1 VPVRVTRSHILPA
14 TAAAGQSAVS
24 LSPVDGETIT
34 GGVQSN
40 FAGNGFY
47 TRNGFTRARD
57 WVGPNPLGG
66 SYAGFDDP
74 NFLPIVT
81 WLTDYGG
88 IGAATAYG
96 RMDDLGLNGMM
107 PASGA
112 ISLSDLITY
121 GKFAVVNDDTWP
133 GGTVTTPQDPYVVG
147 VSTGEEPTDVT
158 GYQAIRT
165 NANTWLASADGPGRF
180 HLFNFADN
188 LINGDISNT
197 YFPKDF
203 VIGWVSGDGATR
215 TRRQVTV
222 CDQYWFAGAPNDA
235 GGSRSKLTSRLYF
248 DEFSVSGAATSA
260 QTGRGCHYGSMMD
273 SVRKQ
278 WASPNSLPG
287 GPFLPWIEAAA
298 PYTEAASAAITPVQ
312 LKWAVWA
319 TLVHGA
325 RGIGYF
331 VHNFR
336 TGDTWGSAFWDDHFG
351 APGVTGTGIY
361 AAAKEI
367 NLRALQIAPV
377 VNAPFDGY
385 FVYGDLTS
393 GGAIATTGFLTA
405 VTSTNSRS
413 KYGGVDA
420 CCKWNPQDGKHYILA
435 TTREAETAT
444 GVPITCRMVDQGQ
457 TTATPVFGG
466 TGLSIS
472 RGGAIP
478 GGFCE
483 FTDTFTNAYDYKCW
497 RID

>member
-1 VPVRVTRSHILPA
+1 MPLAILNRARFNPS
-14 TAAAGQSAVS
+14 GQSAVA
-24 LSPVDGETIT
+24 LVAADGETIS

-40 FAGNGFY
+40 FNGNGFY

-66 SYAGFDDP
+66 NYAGFDDP

-88 IGAATAYG
+88 MTAATAYG

-121 GKFAVVNDDTWP
+121 GKWAVVNDASWP
-133 GGTVTTPQDPYVVG
+133 GGSVTGPQDPYVVG
-147 VSTGEEPTDVT
+147 VSTGEEPSDVT
-158 GYQAIRT
+158 GYQTIRT

-180 HLFNFADN
+180 HAFNFADN
-188 LINGDISNT
+188 IMNGEIANT
-197 YFPKDF
+197 YFPKDM
-203 VIGWVSGDGATR
+203 VIGWVSGDGGTR
-215 TRRQVTV
+215 TRRQYTV

-235 GGSRSKLTSRLYF
+235 GGSRSKLHSRLYF
-248 DEFSVSGAATSA
+248 DEFSVSGAATQT
-260 QTGRGCHYGSMMD
+260 QTGRGSHYGSMMD
-273 SVRKQ
+273 SIRK
-278 WASPNSLPG
+278 AYAESPNSLPG
-287 GPFLPWIEAAA
+287 GPLHVWIEAAA
-298 PYTEAASAAITPVQ
+298 PYTEAASAAITASQ

-331 VHNFR
+331 LHNFR
-336 TGDTWGSAFWDDHFG
+336 TGDTWGAAFWDDHFG

-361 AAAKEI
+361 AAAKEV

-377 VNAPFDGY
+377 LNSPFDGY
-385 FVYGDLTS
+385 FCYGDLTS
-393 GGAIATTGFLTA
+393 GGAISTSGFLTA
-405 VTSTNSRS
+405 VTSTNARS

-420 CCKWNPQDGKHYILA
+420 SCRWYPAGGKHYILA
-435 TTREAETAT
+435 TTRESESAT
-444 GVPITCRMVDQGQ
+444 NVPVTCRMVDQGQ
-457 TTATPVFGG
+457 TAAVPVFGG
-466 TGLSIS
+466 GSLSIS

-478 GGFCE
+478 AGFCE
-483 FTDTFTNAYDYKCW
+483 FSDIFATAADYRCW